1 MSTKNPLTNHL
12 LKQPL
17 MIPGDKSISHR
28 VLMVASLLQKP
39 SEIDGLLASAD
50 VMATIDCLE
59 HLGITIQANSQG
71 NNHKLSPLIKPE
83 QNTRLQSGETLVLN
97 AQNSGTT
104 MRLLSGLLCSD
115 VLSNNTQQIR
125 FTGDDSLQ
133 TRPMERIITPLS
145 QMGARITGTQS
156 ESSPGKITAPLTIQP
171 ALSSALNEINYT
183 LPISSAQV
191 KSAII
196 FAGLFSGTGPTLI
209 IEPTQSR
216 DHTERLLCA
225 LDAPLTVST
234 DKKTITVLPNRH
246 WRAQAP
252 KQHFQ
257 VPGDPSSASFW
268 LTASACIPGSDLTIS
283 GIGLNPTRIGFLDVL
298 KSWGALCTV
307 TQTDDY
313 HGEPVG
319 SIRVQAGTL
328 KTSDTGIN
336 SIASLGIASLIDE
349 LPVLIA
355 AAVTR
360 PEAFELQGAAE
371 LRVKESDRLHVL
383 CDALKQ
389 LGYPVIERPDG
400 VQINAHS
407 SGPVSHMHPLQPIKT
422 GGDHRIVMALAV
434 LNLIVD
440 PGSLWSIEA
449 PESVAVSYPN
459 FWTTWQQLQAIRL
472 G

>member
-1 MSTKNPLTNHL
+1 
-12 LKQPL
+12 
-17 MIPGDKSISHR
+17 
-28 VLMVASLLQKP
+28 MVASLLQKP
-39 SEIDGLLASAD
+39 SEIDGLLDSAD

-59 HLGITIQANSQG
+59 NLGITIEATSQG
-71 NNHKLSPLIKPE
+71 NNHKLIPLIKPE

-115 VLSNNTQQIR
+115 VLSKHSQKIY

-171 ALSSALNEINYT
+171 ALSSALTRINYS
-183 LPISSAQV
+183 LPLPSAQV
-191 KSAII
+191 KSALI
-196 FAGLFSGTGPTLI
+196 FAGLFSGLSYGKNPTVI
-209 IEPTQSR
+209 TEPTQSR

-225 LDAPLTVST
+225 LGAPLTVST
-234 DKKTITVLPNRH
+234 DKKTIAVLPSQH
-246 WRAQAP
+246 WRSRAP
-252 KQHFQ
+252 NQHFRI
-257 VPGDPSSASFW
+257 PGDPSSASFW
-268 LTASACIPGSDLTIS
+268 LTASACIPGSDLTID
-283 GIGLNPTRIGFLDVL
+283 GIGLNPTRMGFLDVL
-298 KSWGALCTV
+298 QAWGARCTV

-319 SIRVQAGTL
+319 SIRVQADL
-328 KTSDTGIN
+328 LETSNTTITRI
-336 SIASLGIASLIDE
+336 SSLSIASLIDE

-360 PEAFELQGAAE
+360 PNAFELEGAAE
-371 LRVKESDRLHVL
+371 LRVKESDRIHVL
-383 CDALKQ
+383 CNALRQ

-400 VQINAHS
+400 VQINANLSASVSLSPRSAAQS
-407 SGPVSHMHPLQPIKT
+407 SQLLKT

-440 PGSLWSIEA
+440 PENLWLLET
-449 PESVAVSYPN
+449 PESVAVSYPT
-459 FWTTWQQLQAIRL
+459 FWRTWQQLQVLRL